1 MWVEERELDGSA
13 SGSGHRVHPD
23 WSPEA
28 LPVAELLVRSAQ
40 RHPERIALDF
50 MGRTWRYDALL
61 AAARSA
67 AAGFQRIGVTSGT
80 RVGLFLPNTPHYPIA
95 YYGALLAGATVVNFS
110 PLYSPEEVAFQARDS
125 GTEVMVCLDLKRL
138 WAPMQRLLD
147 DGALR
152 TLVAGSLT
160 DVLPPL
166 KGIGFRLLKRGERR
180 DLPRDQR
187 VVRWGAFLRPAA
199 EFQPVAIDP
208 HSIALL
214 QYTGGTTGVPKGA
227 AITHANLTANA
238 QQLAAI
244 DPGEGERTARVLA
257 ALPLFHI
264 FANSAVLNRSL
275 MSGGTLYLLARFD
288 AGEALAVIRRG
299 RMTDLCGVPAMFQAM
314 IDHPDVAKT
323 NFDSVQQCFSGGAA
337 MTAVLKE
344 RFEATTGARVLEG
357 YGLTETSGVVAVN
370 PFVGETRAGTVGLP
384 LPATEIRITDG
395 EKPERVLADGET
407 GELQIKGPQ
416 VMVGYWQA
424 AVEAPDPLPG
434 GWLRTGDLGFVE
446 PGGYLRLVDRS
457 KDMINVGGFKVF
469 PSQVEA
475 ALLKH
480 AAVKE
485 CLVIAVPDE
494 RVGER
499 PKAFAVL
506 NEGAAATAA
515 DLMKALCERIG
526 KHERP
531 VAIEILDDLPR
542 TMIGKPDRK
551 ALTKMEAERRA
562 DATS

>member
-1 MWVEERELDGSA
+1 MS
-13 SGSGHRVHPD
+13 STTSKSGHAV
-23 WSPEA
+23 SPGWTPEPV
-28 LPVAELLVRSAQ
+28 PVAELLVRSAT
-40 RHPERIALDF
+40 RNPNEVALDF
-50 MGRTWRYDALL
+50 MGRTWRYGALL
-61 AAARSA
+61 DSVRRA
-67 AAGFQRIGVTSGT
+67 AAGFQRHGVGPGT

-138 WAPMQRLLD
+138 WAPMQRLLT
-147 DGALR
+147 DGMVR
-152 TLVAGSLT
+152 TLIAGSLT
-160 DVLPPL
+160 DVLPSL
-166 KGIGFRLLKRGERR
+166 KSLGFRLLKRSERQ
-180 DLPRDQR
+180 DLPSDPRI
-187 VVRWGAFLRPAA
+187 VRWGTFLRPAT
-199 EFQPVAIDP
+199 ECKTVEVDP

-227 AITHANLTANA
+227 AITHANLAANA

-244 DPGEGERTARVLA
+244 DPGDGQRSARVLA

-275 MSGGTLYLLARFD
+275 MAGGTLYLLARFD
-288 AGEALAVIRRG
+288 AGEALAAIRRG
-299 RMTDLCGVPAMFQAM
+299 RLTDLCGVPAMFQAM

-323 NFDSVQQCFSGGAA
+323 SFDSVQQCFSGGAA

-344 RFEATTGARVLEG
+344 RFERTTGARVLEG

-384 LPATEIRITDG
+384 LPATEIRITD
-395 EKPERVLADGET
+395 PEQPDRVLADGET
-407 GELQIKGPQ
+407 GELQIKGAQ

-434 GWLRTGDLGFVE
+434 GWLRTGDLGLVE
-446 PGGYLRLVDRS
+446 SGGYIRLVDRS

-475 ALLKH
+475 ALAKH
-480 AAVKE
+480 PAVKE
-485 CLVIAVPDE
+485 SLVIAVPDE

-499 PKAFAVL
+499 PKAFVVL
-506 NEGAAATAA
+506 NEGADAGTA
-515 DLMKALCERIG
+515 DLMKTLCERIG

-531 VAIEILDDLPR
+531 VSIEILDDLPR

-551 ALTKMEAERRA
+551 ALAKMDAERRA
-562 DATS
+562 AATS